1 MYQAIARRWRPQQF
15 GEVIGQNH
23 ITTTLI
29 NAITKNRIGH
39 AYLFV
44 GPRGIGKT
52 TLARILAKGLNCLAS
67 DQPNPEPCDKC
78 ESCLDIIAGNC
89 LDVMEIDGAS
99 NTSVDDIRELREN
112 VKYAPARGR
121 NKIYIIDEVHML
133 SKNAFNAL
141 LKTLEEP
148 PAHVKFFFATTEPHK
163 IPDTIISRCQRFDL
177 RKIPSQLIRD
187 HLGKILEKEG
197 VECAEKA
204 LRTIAAVAEGGM
216 RDAESIL
223 DQLLV
228 YCDGKIRQEDVAA
241 LLGLVPSIVVSK
253 FAQAILTGDL
263 SNIIRLVNET
273 IDQGWDLK
281 QFLSTLI
288 RHFRDI
294 LVLSVPGADEKIT
307 DIPVEEARE
316 LAELGHKFTTP
327 RLLFILDELI
337 EGENKIKYAISE
349 QIALEMMLINT
360 AKSRGRIYLD
370 DLITRIEG
378 IQSGIPD
385 RDVIPESPQAIPESP
400 QAIPES
406 PQPIPESPQPS
417 PESPQPSPEEYM
429 VQETEE
435 PRHSSISEIWPEFME
450 TLGENQSMLKAYL
463 MEGTPGEVEDGIL
476 TIFFSEEFD
485 FHREAL
491 ETPAKK
497 SFMETLL
504 TNKLGIPIK
513 LKFVVRKAAIEERDQ
528 EQEPPPSTGKKK
540 SLIRDNP
547 TIESAIEIF
556 DATIEEVRE

>member
-15 GEVIGQNH
+15 DEVIGQNH

-29 NAITKNRIGH
+29 NAITKNRLGH
-39 AYLFV
+39 AYLFI

-52 TLARILAKGLNCLAS
+52 TLARILAKSLNCLS
-67 DQPNPEPCDKC
+67 SEQPTPHPCDKC
-78 ESCLDIIAGNC
+78 DSCLEIIAGTS

-99 NTSVDDIRELREN
+99 NTSVEDIRELREN

-148 PAHVKFFFATTEPHK
+148 PEHVKFFFATTEPHK

-187 HLGKILEKEG
+187 HLRQILKKEG
-197 VECAEKA
+197 VECEDKA
-204 LRTIAAVAEGGM
+204 LRTIASVAEGGM

-228 YCDGKIRQEDVAA
+228 YCDDKIRQEDVAA
-241 LLGLVPSIVVSK
+241 LLGLVPSIVVAEFSN
-253 FAQAILTGDL
+253 AILAADL
-263 SNIIRLVNET
+263 SNIIRLVSKT

-288 RHFRDI
+288 RHFRDL
-294 LVLSVPGADEKIT
+294 LVLSIPGSDEKLT
-307 DIPVEEARE
+307 DIPVDEANE
-316 LAELGHKFTTP
+316 LSKLGRKFTTP

-337 EGENKIKYAISE
+337 EGENSIKYAISE
-349 QIALEMMLINT
+349 QIALEMMLVRV
-360 AKSRGRIYLD
+360 AQSRGRIYLD
-370 DLITRIEG
+370 DLIARIDE
-378 IQSGIPD
+378 IESGLADPAGF
-385 RDVIPESPQAIPESP
+385 PESDQST
-400 QAIPES
+400 S
-406 PQPIPESPQPS
+406 
-417 PESPQPSPEEYM
+417 EEYM
-429 VQETEE
+429 VKETVA
-435 PRHSSISEIWPEFME
+435 PRQSSIREIWTEFME
-450 TLGENQSMLKAYL
+450 TMGENRAMLKAYL
-463 MEGTPGEVEDGIL
+463 MEGDPGEIEDGTL
-476 TIFFSEEFD
+476 TIFFNEEFD

-491 ETPAKK
+491 ETPEKQ
-497 SFMETLL
+497 SYMETLL
-504 TNKLGIPIK
+504 SNKLGRPIK
-513 LKFVVRKAAIEERDQ
+513 LKFVVRHDTGKNQ
-528 EQEPPPSTGKKK
+528 EQKPGPPPTKAKKK

-547 TIESAIEIF
+547 IIESAIDIF

>member
-15 GEVIGQNH
+15 DEVIGQNH
-23 ITTTLI
+23 ITTTLV

-52 TLARILAKGLNCLAS
+52 TLARILAKGLNCLSS
-67 DQPNPEPCDKC
+67 DQPTPQPCDKC
-78 ESCLDIIAGNC
+78 ESCLDVIAGNC

-177 RKIPSQLIRD
+177 RKIPSQLIRE
-187 HLGKILEKEG
+187 HLGKILEKES
-197 VECAEKA
+197 VDCDEKA

-228 YCDGKIRQEDVAA
+228 YCDEKIQQEDVAA
-241 LLGLVPSIVVSK
+241 LLGLVPSIVVSE
-253 FAQAILTGDL
+253 FAQAILAGDL

-288 RHFRDI
+288 RHFRDL
-294 LVLSVPGADEKIT
+294 LVLSIPGADEKIT

-316 LAELGHKFTTP
+316 LAELGRKFTTP

-349 QIALEMMLINT
+349 QIALEMMLINI

-370 DLITRIEG
+370 ELITRIEA
-378 IQSGIPD
+378 IQSGLPD
-385 RDVIPESPQAIPESP
+385 IDVIPESTQT
-400 QAIPES
+400 
-406 PQPIPESPQPS
+406 
-417 PESPQPSPEEYM
+417 SPEEYM
-429 VQETEE
+429 VQETED
-435 PRHSSISEIWPEFME
+435 PRHSSISEIWSEFME
-450 TLGENQSMLKAYL
+450 TLGENRPMLKAYL

-476 TIFFSEEFD
+476 TIFFNEEFD

-491 ETPAKK
+491 ETPDKQ

-513 LKFVVRKAAIEERDQ
+513 LKFVVRKATRKEPDRKQ
-528 EQEPPPSTGKKK
+528 VPPPTTGKNK
-540 SLIRDNP
+540 SLIRNNP
-547 TIESAIEIF
+547 IIESAIDIF
-556 DATIEEVRE
+556 DASIEEVRE